1 MGRYLTRVSSLLIF
15 QLLFVAVADAEIWA
29 GQAEV
34 RGVVTDLDGDAIAG
48 AEVILNLVDQPG
60 VGPGP
65 VKTDN
70 QGRWRIGGIAAGR
83 WDLVIKARDFVSVQ
97 GWVHSSGR
105 SSESVEVWMRPLDE
119 VTASFAETPSSVV
132 RWLAKANTLL
142 EQGHHDEAREEYE
155 KALGALPRSSQPE
168 VLRSIARTHYLQ
180 GDQEGAIRTLEWAL
194 VASPADA
201 ISYQLYTTLMGQ
213 LGKGPE
219 AEKFLSEL
227 EVKTPLELTELIDQ
241 YSAALPKVEAQ
252 TSPPAERPEVPV
264 EEPMAGRTG
273 SYRVRFL
280 EKSPQSSLEV
290 LLQRLGLDR
299 TDVEAADP
307 AGGVYALKDES
318 FRVYVPPSYFPE
330 AGFGLL
336 VWISPTP
343 FGGFVAPEMR
353 QALEKNRLIWVG
365 ADSAG
370 NGRASWHRYLLAL
383 DAAHNIEKLYSVDE
397 GRVFVGGYSGG
408 GRVTS
413 GLAMLYSEIFQGG
426 FSMFGCDYPGRLS
439 VPDKPGAHWPP
450 GFPAPPKPELRQVKS
465 RSRFVLLT
473 GELDFNRAQTR
484 KTYLKMLDDNFEHVL
499 YLQVPGASHYDHP
512 EESTLTEG
520 FRFLTSSS
528 DQPPDP

>member
-1 MGRYLTRVSSLLIF
+1 MSRSLRRFLFF
-15 QLLFVAVADAEIWA
+15 QTLQVLLVAAAGAQIWA

-142 EQGHHDEAREEYE
+142 EQGHYDEARKEYE

-180 GDQEGAIRTLEWAL
+180 GDQEGAIRTLQWAL
-194 VASPADA
+194 VVSPADTQT
-201 ISYQLYTTLMGQ
+201 YQLYTTLMGQ
-213 LGKGPE
+213 LGRGPE
-219 AEKFLSEL
+219 AGRFLNDL
-227 EVKTPLELTELIDQ
+227 EVRTPTELTQMADE
-241 YSAALPKVEAQ
+241 YSAALPKVETR
-252 TSPPAERPEVPV
+252 TSSLAERPEIPI

-280 EKSPQSSLEV
+280 EKSPHSSLEV
-290 LLQRLGLDR
+290 LLQRLNLDR
-299 TDVEAADP
+299 ADVEAADHS
-307 AGGVYALKDES
+307 GGAYALEDES
-318 FRVYVPPSYFPE
+318 FRVYVPPSYSPD

-353 QALEKNRLIWVG
+353 QALDRNRLIWVG
-365 ADSAG
+365 ADNAG
-370 NGRASWHRYLLAL
+370 NGRARWYRYLLAL
-383 DAAHNIEKLYSVDE
+383 DAAHNIEKLYSVDDDQ
-397 GRVFVGGYSGG
+397 VFVGGYSGG

-413 GLAMLYSEIFQGG
+413 GLAMLYSEVFQGG
-426 FSMFGCDYPGRLS
+426 FSMFGCDYPERLS

-484 KTYLKMLDDNFEHVL
+484 KTYLKMLDDDFEHVL

-512 EESTLTEG
+512 DGASLTEG
-520 FRFLTSSS
+520 FRFLTSASEERR
-528 DQPPDP
+528 